1 MEPSE
6 QLPDAVSSRAAA
18 AAAAAGTVRRVT
30 GIGLAANLLLS
41 ALKFVAG
48 VVGNSQAVVADAV
61 HSLSDSTTDIAV
73 LIGSH
78 YWSSPPDEDHPHG
91 HGRVETLVTTFIGA
105 VILAAGVGIG
115 WQALTTIHERHSA
128 PPGWIA
134 FWAAMASAVCK
145 QALYRWT
152 AAAGKRIKSTA
163 LAANAWHHQLDA
175 LSSVPVLIAVG
186 AAIVFPSW
194 TFLDHLGAAVVSV
207 IILRASVVIIWTGL
221 REFVDTG
228 ASSAVREKIR
238 AVASENDSVIQV
250 HAMRTRYVNRNLH
263 VDMHVVV
270 DGAITVLEGHDI
282 AQDIEQRLLQR
293 GPDVADVVVHIEPLE
308 EALPSPSDEV

>member
-1 MEPSE
+1 MEPFE

-18 AAAAAGTVRRVT
+18 TAGYVRKVT

-41 ALKFVAG
+41 ALKFAAG

-61 HSLSDSTTDIAV
+61 HSLSDSTTDIAI

-115 WQALTTIHERHSA
+115 WEALTTIQERPSA

-134 FWAAMASAVCK
+134 FWAALASVVCK
-145 QALYRWT
+145 EVLYRWT
-152 AAAGKRIKSTA
+152 AAAGRRVKSAA
-163 LAANAWHHQLDA
+163 LATNAWHHQLDA

-194 TFLDHLGAAVVSV
+194 TFLDHLGAAVVSL
-207 IILRASVVIIWTGL
+207 IILRASVEIIWTGL

-228 ASSAVREKIR
+228 ASAAVREKIL
-238 AVASENDSVIQV
+238 AIASENDSVIQA
-250 HAMRTRYVNRNLH
+250 HAVRTRYVNRNLH

-270 DGAITVLEGHDI
+270 DGSITVLEGHEI
-282 AQDIEQRLLQR
+282 AHDIEQSLLQR
-293 GPDVADVVVHIEPLE
+293 GPDIADVVVHIEPDGDAVGDGVDL
-308 EALPSPSDEV
+308 LT

>member
-1 MEPSE
+1 MERSE
-6 QLPDAVSSRAAA
+6 QLPDALSSRAAA
-18 AAAAAGTVRRVT
+18 TAGYVRRVT
-30 GIGLAANLLLS
+30 GIGLAVNLLLS
-41 ALKFVAG
+41 ALKFAAG

-61 HSLSDSTTDIAV
+61 HSLSDSTTDIAI
-73 LIGSH
+73 LIGSY

-115 WQALTTIHERHSA
+115 WEALTTIQDRHSA

-134 FWAAMASAVCK
+134 FWAAVASVVCK
-145 QALYRWT
+145 EALYRWT
-152 AAAGKRIKSTA
+152 AAAGKRVKS
-163 LAANAWHHQLDA
+163 AAVATNAWHHRLDA
-175 LSSVPVLIAVG
+175 MSSVPVLIAVG

-194 TFLDHLGAAVVSV
+194 SFLDHLGAAVVSV
-207 IILRASVVIIWTGL
+207 IILRASVEIIWTGL

-228 ASSAVREKIR
+228 ASKVVREKIR
-238 AVASENDSVIQV
+238 AVASENEAVLQV
-250 HAMRTRYVNRNLH
+250 HAVRTRYVARNLH

-270 DGAITVLEGHDI
+270 DGSITVQEGHDI

-293 GPDVADVVVHIEPLE
+293 GPDIADVVVHVEPPE
-308 EALPSPSDEV
+308 EALP